1 MKRMLTIEADISSA
15 WIILKQ
21 HDYHLLAK
29 SHTLLLLNI
38 LLLFSGGGKQQQIS
52 TVSNYSQLICQL
64 ARRNI
69 YQMAKQG
76 IILMKADQNRLQ
88 EIFPPI

>member
-38 LLLFSGGGKQQQIS
+38 LLLFSGGGKAATDFNSEQLQSVNLS
-52 TVSNYSQLICQL
+52 T
-64 ARRNI
+64 
-69 YQMAKQG
+69 G
-76 IILMKADQNRLQ
+76 
-88 EIFPPI
+88 

>member
-1 MKRMLTIEADISSA
+1 MDNPEATWLSPFSQISHIA
-15 WIILKQ
+15 PIKYPIAILW
-21 HDYHLLAK
+21 
-29 SHTLLLLNI
+29 
-38 LLLFSGGGKQQQIS
+38 GGGKQQQIS

-69 YQMAKQG
+69 CQIAKQG

-88 EIFPPI
+88 EIFPPIWQAISHLD